1 MFVSVKF
8 RPEDTRTYTY
18 LANETFA
25 VGDAVLVEV
34 KGDRKVVFVAGV
46 DLPEPSFACKPIIG
60 IAPPK
65 EPVDP
70 VAPPAE
76 EASQ

>member
-18 LANETFA
+18 LTEETFD
-25 VGDAVLVEV
+25 VGDAVIVEV
-34 KGDRKVVFVAGV
+34 KGEKKVVIIAGV

-65 EPVDP
+65 KSVVSDE
-70 VAPPAE
+70 APE
-76 EASQ
+76 GLQ

>member
-1 MFVSVKF
+1 MFISVKF

-18 LANETFA
+18 MANEAFA

-34 KGDRKVVFVAGV
+34 KGEQKVVTVAGV
-46 DLPEPSFACKPIIG
+46 DLPEPPFACKPILG

-65 EPVDP
+65 EPTDE
-70 VAPPAE
+70 AE
-76 EASQ
+76 DLL